1 MQFKLPVVFDND
13 CISSFLWIKRLDIIE
28 FIFPKSEIIIPE
40 VVLDELKMLES
51 SARFNYVYN
60 DLKHKIDSGEYILQ
74 PISALSTEAI
84 DYAELTRMDNPQA
97 IGKGEAA
104 AIVLAKSLGGTLASN
119 NLADILPYVKGGQP
133 PYIMTDTI
141 LYSYYKEGKITIT
154 EGNAIW
160 NDMKR
165 RKRRLPPY
173 NFDEVVKR
181 MDCNSQ
187 NHNVI

>member
-51 SARFNYVYN
+51 STRFNYVYN
-60 DLKHKIDSGEYILQ
+60 DLKHKIDSGEYTLK
-74 PISALSTEAI
+74 PISALSQDAV

-104 AIVLAKSLGGTLASN
+104 AIVLAKSLCGTLASN
-119 NLADILPYVKGGQP
+119 NLADILPHVKGGQP

-141 LYSYYKEGKITIT
+141 LYNYYKAGKITIT

-173 NFDEVVKR
+173 NFDEVVRR
-181 MDCNSQ
+181 MDSVFKQ
-187 NHNVI
+187 I